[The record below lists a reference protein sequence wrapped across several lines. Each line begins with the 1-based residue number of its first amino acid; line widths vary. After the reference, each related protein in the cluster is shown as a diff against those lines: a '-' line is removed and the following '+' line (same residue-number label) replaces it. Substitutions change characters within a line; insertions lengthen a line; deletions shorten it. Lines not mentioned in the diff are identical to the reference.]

1 MRSEER
7 CAIGESRLAPKVD
20 PKVLEREYVTT
31 DASIRELARRYG
43 MSWSAIATRAR
54 KTDAAGLT
62 WHDKKQAFQQSVSEK
77 SFDKTAERFAAEDA
91 SIREEL
97 ILVHRATIHAYA
109 AQLREGKIAVT
120 PKDAVGATSAL
131 LLMLGE
137 ATSRTE
143 TTTIDVTSK
152 LKPDEL
158 RQLAEFARAR
168 IVEGSVAEPA
178 EPESSGTL
186 KN

>member
-1 MRSEER
+1 
-7 CAIGESRLAPKVD
+7 
-20 PKVLEREYVTT
+20 
-31 DASIRELARRYG
+31 

-54 KTDAAGLT
+54 KEDASGLT
-62 WHDKKQAFQQSVSEK
+62 WYDKKEAFQKTVAEK
-77 SFDKTAERFAAEDA
+77 SFDKTTERFAAEDA

-109 AQLREGKIAVT
+109 QQLREGKIAVT

-143 TTTIDVTSK
+143 TAIVDNTAI
-152 LKPDEL
+152 KPDDL
-158 RQLAEFARAR
+158 RRIAEFARAR
-168 IVEGSVAEPA
+168 LVDGAATTVA
-178 EPESSGTL
+178 EPESERTRP
-186 KN
+186 N

>member
-1 MRSEER
+1 M
-7 CAIGESRLAPKVD
+7 APKVD
-20 PKVLEREYVTT
+20 PKLLEREFVTGGV
-31 DASIRELARRYG
+31 SIRELARRYD

-54 KTDAAGLT
+54 KPDDAGLT
-62 WHDKKQAFQQSVSEK
+62 WYDKKSAFETSVATK
-77 SFDKTAERFAAEDA
+77 SFDKTVEKFANEDA

-97 ILVHRATIHAYA
+97 IIVHRATIHAYA
-109 AQLREGKIAVT
+109 QQLREGKIAVT

-143 TTTIDVTSK
+143 TTTFVDSTS

-158 RQLAEFARAR
+158 RRLAEFARSR
-168 IVEGSVAEPA
+168 IVDGTVASAA
-178 EPESSGTL
+178 EPEPERPL
-186 KN
+186 KH

>member
-1 MRSEER
+1 M
-7 CAIGESRLAPKVD
+7 APKVD
-20 PKVLEREYVTT
+20 PVVLEREFVTT
-31 DASIRELARRYG
+31 DISIRELAKKHG

-54 KTDAAGLT
+54 KQDAAGLT
-62 WHDKKQAFQQSVSEK
+62 WYDKKSAFSESVAMK
-77 SFDKTAERFAAEDA
+77 SYDKTAEKFAAEDA
-91 SIREEL
+91 NIREEL

-109 AQLREGKIAVT
+109 QQLREGKIVVT

-143 TTTIDVTSK
+143 TTTIVDSSS

-158 RQLAEFARAR
+158 RRLAEFARAR
-168 IVEGSVAEPA
+168 LVDGTATTVAGD
-178 EPESSGTL
+178 EPEGTRP
-186 KN
+186 N

>member
-1 MRSEER
+1 ML
-7 CAIGESRLAPKVD
+7 GEGKLAPKVD
-20 PKVLEREYVTT
+20 PKLLEREFVTG
-31 DASIRELARRYG
+31 DVSIRQLAERHG

-54 KTDAAGLT
+54 KPDAAGLT
-62 WHDKKQAFQQSVSEK
+62 WYDKKDAFAQSVATK
-77 SFDKTAERFAAEDA
+77 SFDKTAEKFAAEDA

-109 AQLREGKIAVT
+109 QQLREGKIAVS

-143 TTTIDVTSK
+143 TTIVDSAA

-158 RQLAEFARAR
+158 RRLAEFARAR
-168 IVEGSVAEPA
+168 LVEGTATAP
-178 EPESSGTL
+178 SSNDTEAPRP
-186 KN
+186 N

>member
-1 MRSEER
+1 M
-7 CAIGESRLAPKVD
+7 APKVD
-20 PKVLEREYVTT
+20 PKLLEREFITT
-31 DASIRELARRYG
+31 DVTIRELARRHG

-54 KTDAAGLT
+54 KTDDAGLT
-62 WHDKKQAFQQSVSEK
+62 WYEKKQSFAESVSSK
-77 SFDKTAERFAAEDA
+77 SYDKTAEKFAAEES

-109 AQLREGKIAVT
+109 AQLREGKISIT

-143 TTTIDVTSK
+143 TTTIDVTAN
-152 LKPDEL
+152 LPAEDL
-158 RQLAEFARAR
+158 RRLAEFARTKL
-168 IVEGSVAEPA
+168 IEGTVATPSVDKSE
-178 EPESSGTL
+178 GTL